1 MIECGPGG
9 SYGNQTM
16 NGLANMYAMLAVC
29 YDTYGAKTESPY
41 SSYAEVCYANE
52 HGVRI
57 IPLKL
62 CSKWPPA
69 PRDSDGKKHGATQNK
84 FNKSAAQCARAV
96 SVLLSTDPGSGSKLS
111 GPRHDDVEVEAS
123 VSDSLFRAASLPPVV
138 LRHVRRPYL
147 GPGGSPKSPPNILL
161 APQSW

>member
-84 FNKSAAQCARAV
+84 FVFKPSLLYLEGQGMSAAQAAQVVKEALRASDDMALKVCA
-96 SVLLSTDPGSGSKLS
+96 
-111 GPRHDDVEVEAS
+111 
-123 VSDSLFRAASLPPVV
+123 
-138 LRHVRRPYL
+138 
-147 GPGGSPKSPPNILL
+147 GGSE
-161 APQSW
+161 

>member
-9 SYGNQTM
+9 SYGNETM

-84 FNKSAAQCARAV
+84 FVFKPSLLFLEAQDRQKI
-96 SVLLSTDPGSGSKLS
+96 D
-111 GPRHDDVEVEAS
+111 R
-123 VSDSLFRAASLPPVV
+123 
-138 LRHVRRPYL
+138 
-147 GPGGSPKSPPNILL
+147 
-161 APQSW
+161 